1 MSITGEPQH
10 ISAQSDEHYILGGTG
25 SDTFEQFGWGGE
37 GRRREMSLY
46 PFEDDYQMPPCKTH
60 GRYDC
65 DECAAAARAT
75 IRQIEHELSVQRQKA
90 KLKILDRSE
99 LL

>member
-1 MSITGEPQH
+1 
-10 ISAQSDEHYILGGTG
+10 
-25 SDTFEQFGWGGE
+25 
-37 GRRREMSLY
+37 MSLY

-65 DECAAAARAT
+65 DECAAAARAK